1 MARDP
6 REEYRHISGDGMKP
20 QTFTEWF
27 ETVNTPGDRQDYLM
41 CLAAWNARGE
51 QDALIADKYVE
62 PLSINPDVFSE
73 LGLRTAKSIAE
84 DIRKL

>member
-27 ETVNTPGDRQDYLM
+27 ETVNTPGDRQDYLT

-51 QDALIADKYVE
+51 QDALIADSYSDDNKKYHCLHCNLWME
-62 PLSINPDVFSE
+62 GRE
-73 LGLRTAKSIAE
+73 IAE